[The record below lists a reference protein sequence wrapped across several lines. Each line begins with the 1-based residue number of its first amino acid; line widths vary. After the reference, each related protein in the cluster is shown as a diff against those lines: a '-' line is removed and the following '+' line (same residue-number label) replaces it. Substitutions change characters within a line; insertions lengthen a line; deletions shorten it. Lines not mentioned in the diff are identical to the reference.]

1 MHQNMKQ
8 CERQITGR
16 SSHNEELHN
25 LYTAPNIMRVR
36 EAWKVATLQEMRN
49 EYNILNQKPEG

>member
-1 MHQNMKQ
+1 MKQ